1 MILSFISPYIRSKI
15 IVLTFF
21 IFWFISRNDI
31 FKISRY
37 FPVFHQPVYHDKCY
51 LTILSFICEQSVHLL
66 TNQVISIALYLWR
79 KDVQEELRIS
89 QAFRTFFFHLASASR
104 HDSFQR
110 GNTIMTCFQK
120 THQILT
126 NMQLAIKYQTCTSLK
141 TEKVCT
147 NYVFAQFR

>member
-1 MILSFISPYIRSKI
+1 MILSSATIRSKI

-37 FPVFHQPVYHDKCY
+37 FPIFHQPVYHDKCY

-66 TNQVISIALYLWR
+66 TNQVISIALYLRR

-89 QAFRTFFFHLASASR
+89 HGFRTFFFHLASISR
-104 HDSFQR
+104 HDSSQR
-110 GNTIMTCFQK
+110 GNTIMICLQK
-120 THQILT
+120 NLHPT
-126 NMQLAIKYQTCTSLK
+126 
-141 TEKVCT
+141 
-147 NYVFAQFR
+147 